1 MQRYIAQKKQVKQKS
16 AGVVQGLQ

>member
-16 AGVVQGLQ
+16 AGVVQRLQ